1 MEGLPFNGPTGEW
14 LRKALL
20 VVIILLAVFLGLKSL
35 AEAQGLRYVGTGI
48 QPTNTISVSG
58 YGEVFAAPDIATFSF
73 TVSSKKSTVA
83 AAQAEA
89 TQKINAVTEYLKGA
103 GVEAKDLQTTD
114 YSINPQY
121 EYQNASC
128 PASSSGTTVY
138 CPGGRS
144 ILTGYE
150 VRQTTSVKVRD
161 TAKAGD
167 LLAGVGGKGA
177 TEVSGL
183 SFTFDDPQKVQ
194 DDARGKAIDDAK
206 NKAEELADQL
216 GVRIVRVVSFS
227 EGGNYNPMPYAK
239 LEAQTAGRGAAD
251 AAVAPQ
257 IEIGQNKVTSNV
269 SVTYE
274 IR

>member
-89 TQKINAVTEYLKGA
+89 TQKINAVTEYLKSA
-103 GVEAKDLQTTD
+103 GVDAKDLQTTD

-121 EYQNASC
+121 EYQNSTCA
-128 PASSSGTTVY
+128 GGY
-138 CPGGRS
+138 CPGRS
-144 ILTGYE
+144 VLTGYE

-161 TAKAGD
+161 TGKAGD

-194 DDARGKAIDDAK
+194 DDARGKAITNAK
-206 NKAEELADQL
+206 DKAEELADQL

-227 EGGNYNPMPYAK
+227 EGGNYNPVPYAK

>member
-1 MEGLPFNGPTGEW
+1 MEGLIDGPSGER

-20 VVIILLAVFLGLKSL
+20 AAVIVLAVFLGIQALASL
-35 AEAQGLRYVGTGI
+35 QEMRYIGAGI
-48 QPTNTISVSG
+48 APANTISVSG
-58 YGEVFAAPDIATFSF
+58 YGETFAVADIATFSF
-73 TVSSKKSTVA
+73 SVVSQKPTVK
-83 AAQAEA
+83 AAQEDA
-89 TQKINAVTEYLKGA
+89 TAKINAVTAYLKSA
-103 GVEAKDLQTTD
+103 GVDAKDLQTTD

-121 EYQNASC
+121 DYVQQAC
-128 PASSSGTTVY
+128 SGGY
-138 CPGGRS
+138 CPGGTQVLR
-144 ILTGYE
+144 GYE

-167 LLAGVGGKGA
+167 LLAGVGDKGA

-183 SFTFDDPQKVQ
+183 NFTFDDPQQAQ
-194 DDARGKAIDDAK
+194 DETRAKAIADAK
-206 NKAEELADQL
+206 SKADELARQL

-227 EGGNYNPMPYAK
+227 ESGYYPPMPYA
-239 LEAQTAGRGAAD
+239 ARGGVEVANQASD
-251 AAVAPQ
+251 AKVAPA